1 MSDQFNLLLGYFAIE
16 FGTSLT
22 AKLCNVTRGRTGY
35 YKKKALLPY
44 WHGRNRGRIP
54 GFSAKWTV
62 EEMSTI
68 KWFLWWKCQKN
79 PCSRLGQYVKSLR
92 NKVNMNVSRST
103 ITRI

>member
-22 AKLCNVTRGRTGY
+22 AKLFNVTRGRTGY
-35 YKKKALLPY
+35 YKKKALLPC
-44 WHGRNRGRIP
+44 IIMVFT